1 MSSSTTVRHS
11 EWSPVQ
17 PRALTKNGLAALENL
32 KGIYQ
37 ALAQPIMDHPQPW
50 LYASG
55 TEWLYAF
62 STYF

>member
-1 MSSSTTVRHS
+1 M
-11 EWSPVQ
+11 Q